1 MPDEKETGVSL
12 EDTEN
17 VEESLF
23 GDAVPGTTVASGGKE
38 EAAADAIGQE
48 RWGSDAADKPTDED
62 ESGPAKNET
71 DQARQGTAVAQEQAG
86 GDENGPS
93 EDLKVVVSVRGGIA
107 TIGVQRPSSDPHV
120 ESVADRDLVGLVQEV
135 PAVLERAR
143 ARWEDAPRYPAFE
156 RPAALR

>member
-38 EAAADAIGQE
+38 EAAADATGQE

-71 DQARQGTAVAQEQAG
+71 DQARQGYG
-86 GDENGPS
+86 GRSGTGW
-93 EDLKVVVSVRGGIA
+93 R
-107 TIGVQRPSSDPHV
+107 R
-120 ESVADRDLVGLVQEV
+120 
-135 PAVLERAR
+135 
-143 ARWEDAPRYPAFE
+143 
-156 RPAALR
+156 